1 MDTVKSRRQLAIA
14 FALMAFAFVLS
25 LCVGRYPISLQGL
38 WSGDDMAHRVFFTLR
53 LPRSIMAALAGF
65 GLSVAGG
72 VYQTVFKNPLASPDI
87 IGVSSGA
94 SAGAAVAILFA
105 GGGLLA
111 TSLFAFVGGLCAVA
125 LALAL
130 AGAAKQKQLATF
142 VLSGIAVNAVA
153 QAILMLLKI
162 LADPARQLAAIE
174 YWTMG
179 SLAGITAAKLPLV
192 FLVAAVALA
201 GLFVLHRQVLL
212 LALEGDEAR
221 MLGLPLAAMRRLVL
235 ILATLVVAAIVS
247 VTGLISFI
255 GLLGPHIAKLIA
267 RNNRF
272 STMLLSGAV
281 GSILLLTAD
290 CLARSL
296 AGSEIPISV
305 LTSLL
310 GAPFLV
316 YLVRKGEKLP

>member
-1 MDTVKSRRQLAIA
+1 M
-14 FALMAFAFVLS
+14 
-25 LCVGRYPISLQGL
+25 
-38 WSGDDMAHRVFFTLR
+38 
-53 LPRSIMAALAGF
+53 
-65 GLSVAGG
+65 
-72 VYQTVFKNPLASPDI
+72 
-87 IGVSSGA
+87 
-94 SAGAAVAILFA
+94 
-105 GGGLLA
+105 
-111 TSLFAFVGGLCAVA
+111 A
-125 LALAL
+125 LALVL
-130 AGAAKQKQLATF
+130 AGTARQKQLATF

-153 QAILMLLKI
+153 QAVLMLLKI
-162 LADPARQLAAIE
+162 FADPARQLAAIE

-179 SLAGITAAKLPLV
+179 SLAGITAAKLPFV
-192 FLVAAVALA
+192 FCVAGA
-201 GLFVLHRQVLL
+201 GLICLFLLHRQVLL

-221 MLGLPLAAMRRLVL
+221 MLGLPLPLMRHLIL

-255 GLLGPHIAKLIA
+255 GLLGPHIARLIA

-272 STMLLSGAV
+272 STLLLGGAV
-281 GSILLLTAD
+281 GSVLLLLAD

-296 AGSEIPISV
+296 AGSEIPVSV